1 MLESIHIENIALIKQ
16 LDISFSGG
24 FSAFTGETGAG
35 KSIIIDSIGMI
46 CGNRA
51 QKELIRAGSDYA
63 LAEAVFSN
71 LTEQSISRF
80 EELGIYPDEDGYIY
94 VSRRLSS
101 DGKSV
106 CRINSRQVPS
116 SLLRELSAFLINIH
130 GQHDNQDLLKK
141 EMHLGILD
149 SYIDDSSAL
158 DNYKELYKEY
168 TSLSSEL
175 ESITTDE
182 TEKARNIEILK
193 FQIEEIASLKLKPD
207 EEDKL
212 FAEKK
217 RLTNKEKISDNANL
231 AYAELFAGNQS
242 AVESIDSALA
252 KIKKLAE
259 MCDGLEEHID
269 RLQAARSE
277 VYDIAEYIN
286 ELADNSDEDPTATLD
301 RVEKRLF
308 DIYKLKR
315 KYGPD
320 VPSILEFLDKSKNQL
335 GALELSDIRSEE
347 LRKKLS
353 VLKEKL
359 DHAASVVTNQ
369 RTKGA
374 EKLKKEIEAEL
385 GFLEMS
391 KVEFSVQILPKECTS
406 NGADDV
412 EFLVRT
418 NTGLPF
424 SPLAKTA
431 SGGELSRIMLAIKSV
446 IARKDGVE
454 TVIFDEVDTGISGKT
469 SRRIGI
475 KLLQTSKHT
484 QVMCVT
490 HSAQI
495 ASLSD
500 SHFKVSKFEK
510 DGTTLT
516 GVKLLS
522 KDERIDETARI
533 ISGINI
539 TDSSRNA
546 ALELIEESKNFIIQ
560 E

>member
-16 LDISFSGG
+16 LDISFSNG
-24 FSAFTGETGAG
+24 FTAFTGETGAG
-35 KSIIIDSIGMI
+35 KSIIIDSISMI

-51 QKELIRAGSDYA
+51 QKELIRSGTDYA

-71 LTEQSISRF
+71 LTPRSLARF
-80 EELGIYPDEDGYIY
+80 EELGVYPDEDGYLY
-94 VSRRLSS
+94 VSRRLSA

-149 SYIDDSSAL
+149 SYIDDSSLL
-158 DNYKELYKEY
+158 DNYKGLYKEY
-168 TSLSSEL
+168 ITLTNEL
-175 ESITTDE
+175 ESISTDE

-193 FQIEEIASLKLKPD
+193 FQIEEISSLKLKPD

-212 FAEKK
+212 NSEKK
-217 RLTNKEKISDNANL
+217 RLANKEKISENANL
-231 AYAELFAGNQS
+231 AYAELFSGNQS
-242 AVESIDSALA
+242 AVENIDSALA
-252 KIKKLAE
+252 KLKRLSE

-269 RLQAARSE
+269 RLQSARSE
-277 VYDIAEYIN
+277 VYDIAEYIS
-286 ELADNSDEDPTATLD
+286 ELTDNSDEDSGVLLD

-308 DIYKLKR
+308 DIYKLKK

-320 VPSILEFLDKSKNQL
+320 VPAILEYLEKSKRKL
-335 GALELSDIRSEE
+335 SDLELSDVRSEE
-347 LRKKLS
+347 LKKKLDDIKDK
-353 VLKEKL
+353 LKIVSAELTK
-359 DHAASVVTNQ
+359 Q
-369 RTKGA
+369 RISGA
-374 EKLKKEIEAEL
+374 ERLKSEIETEL

-391 KVEFSVQILPKECTS
+391 KVSFVVQILPKKFS
-406 NGADDV
+406 PDGSDDI

-446 IARKDGVE
+446 IAKKDGVE
-454 TVIFDEVDTGISGKT
+454 TVIFDEVDTGISGKS

-475 KLLQTSKHT
+475 KLLQTSRHT

-495 ASLSD
+495 ASLAD
-500 SHFKVSKFEK
+500 THFKVSKYEK

-516 GVKLLS
+516 DVKLLS
-522 KDERIDETARI
+522 KDERVDETARI

-546 ALELIEESKNFIIQ
+546 ALELIEESKKFIIQ